1 MVGAT
6 RERIQ
11 AAIDDATAVLPAYRA
26 HPVAEALRD
35 TALAVQELGRTV
47 IHLHPPM
54 VATTVTSPCNLHLL
68 AHRLYGDYTRAEE
81 LARLN
86 PGIRNP
92 NFLARGQIV
101 RRYAS

>member
-1 MVGAT
+1 
-6 RERIQ
+6 
-11 AAIDDATAVLPAYRA
+11 
-26 HPVAEALRD
+26 
-35 TALAVQELGRTV
+35 
-47 IHLHPPM
+47 M